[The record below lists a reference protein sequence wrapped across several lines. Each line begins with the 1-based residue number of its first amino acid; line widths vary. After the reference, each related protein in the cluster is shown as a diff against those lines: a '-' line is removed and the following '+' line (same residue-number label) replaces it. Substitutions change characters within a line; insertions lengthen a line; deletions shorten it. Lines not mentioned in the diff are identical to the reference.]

1 MSEAATLT
9 LAEPVTAALLG
20 VSLLGERLGG
30 GGALGAALVLGGLLV
45 LAVRVPRHAPAPVD
59 GMICAWARRAR

>member
-20 VSLLGERLGG
+20 VALLGEELTDR
-30 GGALGAALVLGGLLV
+30 GALGAVLVLAGLLV
-45 LAVRVPRHAPAPVD
+45 LAVRRPVPDPGD
-59 GMICAWARRAR
+59 GAA